1 MSITLNLV
9 SSRNYRA
16 VTGTGRQNVG
26 LVWMNCNEM
35 QINLCRFF
43 IVCFVIRDPIIKRR
57 RIEIPLTG
65 WTQPLFSACSNP
77 EPGFGWVFFF
87 SMVWGER
94 WLFILLI
101 LVNCR
106 PSLFQLSFH
115 NYNIKRRYGNL
126 YHISDRHLLLEWL
139 NF

>member
-87 SMVWGER
+87 QWFEVRGGCSFCWYWWIVDHHCFNFLSIIIILKEGMVTATTSVTDIYYWNG
-94 WLFILLI
+94 
-101 LVNCR
+101 
-106 PSLFQLSFH
+106 
-115 NYNIKRRYGNL
+115 
-126 YHISDRHLLLEWL
+126 
-139 NF
+139 